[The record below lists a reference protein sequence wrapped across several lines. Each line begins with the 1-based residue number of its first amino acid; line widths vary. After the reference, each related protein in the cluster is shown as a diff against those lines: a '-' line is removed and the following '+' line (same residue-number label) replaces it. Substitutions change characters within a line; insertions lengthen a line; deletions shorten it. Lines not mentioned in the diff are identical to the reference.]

1 MSANE
6 FRNAIRHRYDF
17 ANWPRDERTEATSVS
32 RAFAFDPETALAGFL
47 LEERSVSPAN
57 GNAYIDRYVHGS
69 DPGIR
74 VNVRISRFPNRE
86 AAYEGLI
93 AFLETAMAPNLA
105 RSTECEIQLGD
116 IAFCGF
122 EDPLTQIIFVRRNVL
137 VRLTS
142 IGDKDI
148 SVVEMAQRIDTEILN
163 SPE

>member
-1 MSANE
+1 MNGNE
-6 FRNAIRHRYDF
+6 FRDAVKQGYDF
-17 ANWPRDERTEATSVS
+17 ANWPRDERTEVMSLS
-32 RAFAFDPETALAGFL
+32 RPFAFDPETALAGFV

-57 GNAYIDRYVHGS
+57 GSAYIDRYVHGT

-74 VNVRISRFPNRE
+74 VIVRITRFPSQE

-105 RSTECEIQLGD
+105 RSTEWEIQLGE

-122 EDPLTQIIFVRRNVL
+122 EDPRTQIIFVRRNVL

-142 IGDKDI
+142 IGDKAV
-148 SVVEMAQRIDTEILN
+148 SVVEMAQRIDAEILGP
-163 SPE
+163 PE